1 MAAKWE
7 FHMRIYLHARA
18 LIGVALFLA
27 SVFAAAHSLAAPNDY
42 RFELVQA
49 QLAGPGKTAVT
60 VRLVHVPDNKPVV
73 GAVLFESKTDMG
85 PGGMAEM
92 TGKVSPLP
100 SDQPGI
106 YRFQIETG
114 MAGKWALI
122 SASRCRA
129 KPGRCV
135 ATSSMRRSDDAAP
148 TVPVTAGAVRHLGA
162 CVAGNPA
169 SGGTGLC
176 RGAGL
181 FAGTRRHT

>member
-73 GAVLFESKTDMG
+73 GAVLFESTTDMG

-114 MAGKWALI
+114 MAGKWALN
-122 SASRCRA
+122 
-129 KPGRCV
+129 
-135 ATSSMRRSDDAAP
+135 
-148 TVPVTAGAVRHLGA
+148 LGA
-162 CVAGNPA
+162 KVQGE
-169 SGGTGLC
+169 
-176 RGAGL
+176 
-181 FAGTRRHT
+181 AGTVRGNLVYEAK